1 MYLYRS
7 RQLED
12 RRAAQQAYNNS
23 LKDVSSWLIPVER
36 RFNGF
41 RPVAKEL
48 DDIKEQYEEL
58 KVWKRYMCKK
68 RDAWDAHINCWVSIM
83 VKFSVE
89 AFLLAIAIIIKVCQ
103 IHDKKLVLI
112 EKKKLVSWLQI
123 SYFCVYLVYHAWKTS
138 NLWFPCFAVNYKWEF
153 FSKQQSYAYRLRR
166 YPHFVAHPITFQW
179 ESFQCSITSCH
190 YVLKLFT

>member
-58 KVWKRYMCKK
+58 KVWKRYMCK
-68 RDAWDAHINCWVSIM
+68 
-83 VKFSVE
+83 
-89 AFLLAIAIIIKVCQ
+89 
-103 IHDKKLVLI
+103 
-112 EKKKLVSWLQI
+112 EKKCMRC
-123 SYFCVYLVYHAWKTS
+123 SY
-138 NLWFPCFAVNYKWEF
+138 
-153 FSKQQSYAYRLRR
+153 
-166 YPHFVAHPITFQW
+166 
-179 ESFQCSITSCH
+179 
-190 YVLKLFT
+190 